1 MSNRLVYLNGKFIPE
16 LEARISI
23 FDSALMHGD
32 MVFEITR
39 SFMQK
44 PYRLRDHLERL
55 YASIRYAEID
65 CGFDID
71 EMEELTHGTIEKN
84 LSALAKPKDGPFV
97 GGELEAQ
104 HVRHKVNLIVLRNA
118 IAAAQFD
125 GYPRH
130 IFECPRFDPQIGR
143 QRDRCRQ
150 QRDRPRAGAPA
161 CRRATMGGLWRG
173 CRLHPARR
181 LNMVGRC
188 HRTIIR
194 SGSDDGALR

>member
-84 LSALAKPKDGPFV
+84 LSALDGLDFQIMHDISR
-97 GGELEAQ
+97 GGLSIYDTVVKEGTDPIVFINVFPL
-104 HVRHKVNLIVLRNA
+104 VRHPGN
-118 IAAAQFD
+118 
-125 GYPRH
+125 
-130 IFECPRFDPQIGR
+130 
-143 QRDRCRQ
+143 
-150 QRDRPRAGAPA
+150 PA
-161 CRRATMGGLWRG
+161 RATRG
-173 CRLHPARR
+173 CWPHGPKR
-181 LNMVGRC
+181 
-188 HRTIIR
+188 
-194 SGSDDGALR
+194 